1 VKTREKREGRSQV
14 HIEVPRHIHEM
25 VRKAAKLDPSYRT
38 SWQIYAAGAERLAR
52 EIIGRKGK
60 GEH

>member
-1 VKTREKREGRSQV
+1 
-14 HIEVPRHIHEM
+14 M